1 MSDDHI
7 LPRLRRSK
15 FGRLLR
21 DDQIRAL
28 AGIAV
33 CEQLP
38 AGVEVFCEGSQAEA
52 LWVIC
57 EGTIAIQL
65 DSGDE
70 PPAVIQTL
78 CEPELLGWSALVGDG
93 LMSAT
98 TLTTTETTLL
108 RLPADALKDLCI
120 ADHTLGYA
128 VMGTIAATLNS
139 RLAIARQQAARR
151 KTPTGEQ
158 PHAARLC

>member
-1 MSDDHI
+1 MCEDHI
-7 LPRLRRSK
+7 LPLLRRSK

-28 AGIAV
+28 AGIAI
-33 CEQLP
+33 CEPLP
-38 AGVEVFCEGSQAEA
+38 AGVEVFAEGSKAEA

-57 EGTIAIQL
+57 EGTVAIQL
-65 DSGDE
+65 STRDGA
-70 PPAVIQTL
+70 PAIIQTL
-78 CEPELLGWSALVGDG
+78 NEPELLGWSALVGDG

-98 TLTTTETTLL
+98 ALTTTQTTLL

-128 VMGTIAATLNS
+128 VMGTIAATLTG
-139 RLAIARQQAARR
+139 RLSVARGQAARAVAACQPGVC
-151 KTPTGEQ
+151 TP
-158 PHAARLC
+158 H

>member
-1 MSDDHI
+1 M
-7 LPRLRRSK
+7 LRHTLK
-15 FGRLLR
+15 TGVATAVLLTLAPAAFS
-21 DDQIRAL
+21 QELVIGLRAGPDSIDPHWSTL
-28 AGIAV
+28 
-33 CEQLP
+33 
-38 AGVEVFCEGSQAEA
+38 GSQAEA

-57 EGTIAIQL
+57 EGTISIQL

-98 TLTTTETTLL
+98 ALTTTETTLL

-139 RLAIARQQAARR
+139 RLAIARQQAARQ
-151 KTPTGEQ
+151 TTSTGEQ